1 MSAELR
7 NRLIFGVVFALVVVG
22 AITADLN
29 LPGHVGV
36 LAMALVLVPLAAREY
51 ARLARAVAPQA
62 RLAPVVAVSLL
73 LVAEAWAHS
82 QPAVAALIGDRPL
95 AVCLI
100 ALGLGWT
107 AIQQMARLGIDGVFA
122 NLGATMLGILYV
134 GVPFSLVVRLACI
147 EGDDGAGGAARG
159 GLLLILFLA
168 AVKLGDV
175 AAYFGGRALGRHKMC
190 PAISPGKTWEGFA
203 CSFAGSVGGS
213 YLVAW
218 LCLALAGHSPFAGWW
233 QPAVWGLVL
242 GPLGALGD
250 LIESCF
256 KRAAAMKDS
265 GASMPG
271 FGGVLDLYDAVVL
284 AIPVAYLLALVL

>member
-7 NRLIFGVVFALVVVG
+7 NRLVFGVLFACLVVG
-22 AITADLN
+22 AIAADLR
-29 LPGHVGV
+29 LPGHWGV
-36 LAMALVLVPLAAREY
+36 LVLAAVLAVLAGREY
-51 ARLARAVAPQA
+51 ARLARAVTPQA
-62 RLAPVVAVSLL
+62 RLAPVLTVALL
-73 LVAEAWAHS
+73 LVAEAWAHG
-82 QPAVAALIGDRPL
+82 QPALAGLVGDHPL

-100 ALGLGWT
+100 ALGLLWT
-107 AIQQMARLGIDGVFA
+107 AVQQMARIGIEGVFP

-134 GVPFSLVVRLACI
+134 GVPLSLVVRLSCL
-147 EGDDGAGGAARG
+147 EGSPATGGAMRG

-190 PAISPGKTWEGFA
+190 PGISPGKTWEGFA
-203 CSFAGSVGGS
+203 CSFVGSVGGS
-213 YLVAW
+213 LLFAW
-218 LCLALAGHSPFAGWW
+218 LCQRFAGHSPFAGWW
-233 QPAVWGLVL
+233 QPVVWGLVL
-242 GPLGALGD
+242 GPLGAMGD
-250 LIESCF
+250 LVESCF

>member
-7 NRLIFGVVFALVVVG
+7 NRLVFGVVFAALVVG
-22 AITADLN
+22 AITADLG
-29 LPGHVGV
+29 LPGHFGV
-36 LAMALVLVPLAAREY
+36 LAMALLLAVPAGREY

-62 RLAPVVAVSLL
+62 RLAPVLVVSLL

-82 QPAVAALIGDRPL
+82 QPAAAALIGGLPL

-100 ALGLGWT
+100 ALGLVWT
-107 AIQQMARLGIDGVFA
+107 AIQQMARLGIEGVFA
-122 NLGATMLGILYV
+122 NLGATMLGILYI

-147 EGDDGAGGAARG
+147 EGPPEAGGAARG
-159 GLLLILFLA
+159 GLLLIMFLA

-175 AAYFGGRALGRHKMC
+175 AAFFGGRSLGRHKMC
-190 PAISPGKTWEGFA
+190 PGISPGKTWEGFA
-203 CSFAGSVGGS
+203 CSFIGSVGGS
-213 YLVAW
+213 FLVAW
-218 LCLALAGHSPFAGWW
+218 LCQALSGHSPFAGWW
-233 QPAVWGLVL
+233 QPLVWGLVL
-242 GPLGALGD
+242 GPLGAMGD
-250 LIESCF
+250 LVESCF